1 MRRKTNHVRDQLTY
15 KVCIPLFLALIAL
28 PASAADSGDEQR
40 LFTVDENVWVTFYD
54 LPSRRFRSIRD
65 AFIRRNFDTVTRE
78 LEPTIGFLLIEAERA
93 TPAVHDAL
101 IEVVQKLQSIRD
113 RIDDPSVTVG
123 DLDSAFARAHWLLS
137 QHYLVMAMKSRD
149 NGLHESAGRY
159 LWATAHH
166 LERCVL
172 WSDFRINKD
181 VLDSLES
188 IREMSL
194 RLQESSRP
202 ERVYRDKPIVL
213 TGRTLVAIGE
223 YLDRKVW
230 IEVPVQ

>member
-1 MRRKTNHVRDQLTY
+1 MNKL
-15 KVCIPLFLALIAL
+15 CITLFLTLAIL
-28 PASAADSGDEQR
+28 PAKADDSVEGQR
-40 LFTVDENVWVTFYD
+40 LFAIDENVWVTFYD

-65 AFIRRNFDTVTRE
+65 AFIRRDFAAVTRQ
-78 LEPTIGFLLIEAERA
+78 LEPTIGFLLIEVERA
-93 TPAVHDAL
+93 TPAVQGAL
-101 IEVVQKLQSIRD
+101 TEVVQKLQAIRD
-113 RIDDPSVTVG
+113 GIDDPSVTVG
-123 DLDSAFARAHWLLS
+123 DLDSAFARAHWLLA

-149 NGLHESAGRY
+149 DRLHESAGRY

-172 WSDFRINKD
+172 WSGFRIDKD
-181 VLDSLES
+181 VLNSLES

-223 YLDRKVW
+223 HLDRKVW
-230 IEVPVQ
+230 IEAPVE

>member
-1 MRRKTNHVRDQLTY
+1 MN
-15 KVCIPLFLALIAL
+15 KVCIYVFLALIAF
-28 PASAADSGDEQR
+28 PANAADSGDEQR

-101 IEVVQKLQSIRD
+101 IEVVQKLQSIHD
-113 RIDDPSVTVG
+113 GIDDTSVTVG
-123 DLDSAFARAHWLLS
+123 DLDSAFARAHWLLA

-149 NGLHESAGRY
+149 NRLHESAGRY

-172 WSDFRINKD
+172 WSGFRIDKD

-223 YLDRKVW
+223 HLDRKVW
-230 IEVPVQ
+230 IEVPGE